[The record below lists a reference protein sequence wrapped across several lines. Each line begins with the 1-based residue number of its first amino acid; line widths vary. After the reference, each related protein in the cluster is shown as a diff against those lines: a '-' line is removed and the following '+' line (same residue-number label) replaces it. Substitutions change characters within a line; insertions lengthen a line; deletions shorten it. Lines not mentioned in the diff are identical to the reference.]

1 MIVKYLSYIII
12 NSANLLY
19 LIINKINR
27 HIKESNGN
35 KIFKLVRTDK
45 SKDTLKTYEE
55 LWNKI
60 RALVRSVTN
69 DSDDYDRKYMKI
81 KLTSDGD
88 SDDYFPLKKTLELY
102 NMVMVLRSVFRE
114 AKKYLYNFIIFVKL

>member
-114 AKKYLYNFIIFVKL
+114 AKKYLYNFIIFGKL

>member
-114 AKKYLYNFIIFVKL
+114 AKKYLYSFIIFVKL